1 MDFYIRLFVPPCLFC
16 CFKHLLGTIYKKNK
30 GVMDMRFNFFKKE
43 PVEFYT
49 PVSGKIIPLEEVPD
63 PVFSQKMMGDGLAV
77 IPSAGD
83 IVSPVKG
90 TVILV
95 AATKHA
101 VGLRADD
108 GTEILIHVGLET
120 VALEG
125 KGFNV
130 AVKDGDKVSA
140 GQLLMEV
147 DLEYI
152 STNAKSTV
160 TPVVITNSE
169 EGKKQYVFTEE
180 KEGTAGK
187 TVLFTAAAK

>member
-1 MDFYIRLFVPPCLFC
+1 
-16 CFKHLLGTIYKKNK
+16 
-30 GVMDMRFNFFKKE
+30 MRFNFFKKE
-43 PVEFYT
+43 SVDFYI

-63 PVFSQKMMGDGLAV
+63 PVFSQKMMGEGIAV
-77 IPSAGD
+77 MPEKGD
-83 IVSPVKG
+83 IVSPAKG

-108 GTEILIHVGLET
+108 GSEILIHVGLET

-130 AVKDGDKVSA
+130 AVKEGDKVSE
-140 GQLLMEV
+140 GQLLIEV

-152 STNAKSTV
+152 STNAKSTI
-160 TPVVITNSE
+160 TPIVITNSQ
-169 EGKKQYVFTEE
+169 EGKKQYAFTED

-187 TVLFTAAAK
+187 TLLFTATAK